1 MVAVMILHIRSKY
14 TAVGRKEIVT
24 FFYLY
29 SVVEL
34 LSIFL
39 DSGIIPSSSNIYA
52 VRLHL
57 LPALAEAAVRRAAMA
72 TGDARAD
79 LERPSPL
86 CSGSPRSISAS
97 SAPHS
102 GACS

>member
-1 MVAVMILHIRSKY
+1 MVAIMVLHIRSKY

-39 DSGIIPSSSNIYA
+39 DSNIIPSSSGVYA
-52 VRLHL
+52 VNIKSSLFL
-57 LPALAEAAVRRAAMA
+57 S
-72 TGDARAD
+72 
-79 LERPSPL
+79 ERN
-86 CSGSPRSISAS
+86 GI
-97 SAPHS
+97 
-102 GACS
+102 